1 MEEYEGI
8 FGDLGE
14 FSDRVEME
22 DAQAVSIQEPTSID
36 RRNLMTHRSTDSKVY
51 ECKTSRP
58 SRESNPGVV
67 TIHQK
72 KTRLRDRTDKAW
84 FSRLSRGCGFP
95 KGRGVVPHFDAWWRI
110 KCPKIGNKSNGSTNT
125 EPIRQKA

>member
-36 RRNLMTHRSTDSKVY
+36 RRNLMTHTGRPTPRSTNARLAGHQ
-51 ECKTSRP
+51 ESR
-58 SRESNPGVV
+58 
-67 TIHQK
+67 
-72 KTRLRDRTDKAW
+72 TRV
-84 FSRLSRGCGFP
+84 SSQY
-95 KGRGVVPHFDAWWRI
+95 I
-110 KCPKIGNKSNGSTNT
+110 KRKLG
-125 EPIRQKA
+125 